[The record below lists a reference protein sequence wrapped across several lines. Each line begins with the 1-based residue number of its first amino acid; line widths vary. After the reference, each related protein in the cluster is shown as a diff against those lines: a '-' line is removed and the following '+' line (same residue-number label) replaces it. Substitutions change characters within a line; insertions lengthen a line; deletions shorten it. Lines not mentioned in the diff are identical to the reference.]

1 MPGFHDINEVE
12 RTYTICKHGLLNLAH
27 YIKMLYI
34 IQYIYSRIPQR
45 GPHSPLARAAIKA
58 PTPLHTT
65 PAPTGNVWLPNFV
78 TAPLTRLVNHTG
90 KDVGL
95 FQGMLCYQCV
105 EFIL

>member
-1 MPGFHDINEVE
+1 M
-12 RTYTICKHGLLNLAH
+12 NLAH
-27 YIKMLYI
+27 YSKMPYI

-65 PAPTGNVWLPNFV
+65 PAPTSNVWLPNFV
-78 TAPLTRLVNHTG
+78 TIPLTRLVNQTG

-95 FQGMLCYQCV
+95 SQVMLGYQGV
-105 EFIL
+105 ELIL